1 MRVHWASAVKARLV
15 SVSGRTAVP
24 CKWRGAFNKIA
35 ILFYKNTSM
44 GSIIKAGIYGA
55 LAGAVTALTLWAMK
69 SLEHLVWSG
78 VDTSWQLGAVVLLG
92 GGLIALIRHRM
103 PEASIQQLLDAAH
116 DPVHVQRRWVL
127 AVILTAVVAVAFGG
141 AVGPEAGLIAV
152 VLEIAALIA
161 MRLSRDRAE
170 QRLLGE
176 AAVTASMS
184 AWYGSPPAAADM
196 AQGEDR
202 VPKPLLWWA
211 GLTGLLGFGM
221 TAQHVLGG
229 GLHKLELPA
238 HTPAGDGSD
247 LLWAFLPAVLGV
259 AVGRGFAW
267 LLPQCRAALARL
279 GGPVVQTL
287 VGTLAFACMA
297 MAWPVLR
304 FSGHHDLAQ
313 LPEWFQTWGA
323 AGLLALAALKVV
335 ALCICLA
342 SGWLGGA
349 IFPLLM
355 AGGSAGLVSMALWPS
370 IPAAVALAAGMSAAA
385 TVGIGKP
392 WVVILILIFFA
403 GANTLPA
410 VCIGALLAYL
420 ALRRWPHQAAH

>member
-1 MRVHWASAVKARLV
+1 
-15 SVSGRTAVP
+15 
-24 CKWRGAFNKIA
+24 
-35 ILFYKNTSM
+35 M

-78 VDTSWQLGAVVLLG
+78 VDSSWQLGAVVMLG
-92 GGLIALIRHRM
+92 GGLIALIRHRV

-279 GGPVVQTL
+279 GRWCKHWWARWHLPAWRWPGL
-287 VGTLAFACMA
+287 CCGFLGTMIWRSCPSGFRPGALQACWRWRRSRLWPCAF
-297 MAWPVLR
+297 AWPVAGWAVPSFLCSWQVGVR
-304 FSGHHDLAQ
+304 AWSAWPCGPA
-313 LPEWFQTWGA
+313 FQ
-323 AGLLALAALKVV
+323 
-335 ALCICLA
+335 
-342 SGWLGGA
+342 
-349 IFPLLM
+349 PL
-355 AGGSAGLVSMALWPS
+355 W
-370 IPAAVALAAGMSAAA
+370 
-385 TVGIGKP
+385 
-392 WVVILILIFFA
+392 
-403 GANTLPA
+403 
-410 VCIGALLAYL
+410 
-420 ALRRWPHQAAH
+420 RWRQA